1 MQVLTREKDQILA
14 DIDAGWSLPASWYT
28 TQEVTDL
35 EKERIFRKTWQYFC
49 RTAQLEKVGDFV
61 SGYVGE
67 VPVVVVRNADGLAG
81 FVNVCR
87 HRRHE
92 VAKGCGTT
100 KILQCGYHA
109 WTYGLD
115 GSLKGAPRAEK
126 EGNFKHSDFSLYSV
140 KVDVWGPWVFVNCD
154 ENAEPLAHYLGDL
167 PKLISDGGLDINALQ
182 FAGRSDWSS
191 DSNWK
196 VMLENY
202 LECYHCPVAH
212 PGFSAVIDV
221 DPDNYALKDYP
232 YHFSQMAPARA
243 KGLEAGMKKAGYD
256 PRGEIKISQYHLFF
270 PNFTININPGY
281 PNMSIDIWL
290 PNGPDGAHG
299 FSEQYFAPE
308 APEQWRKDLIE
319 FNKEVGDEDDELTNS
334 VQKGLKSGYVDRGRF
349 LPKSEHLVLSF
360 QKLVVK
366 YMLPD

>member
-1 MQVLTREKDQILA
+1 MQTLTREKDKILA
-14 DIDAGWSLPASWYT
+14 DIDTGWALPASWYT
-28 TQEVTDL
+28 SQEITDL
-35 EKERIFRKTWQYFC
+35 EIERIFRKSWQYFC
-49 RTAQLEKVGDFV
+49 RTAQVEKVGDFV
-61 SGYVGE
+61 SGYVGG
-67 VPVVVVRNADGLAG
+67 VPVVVIRNNEGITG

-92 VAKGCGTT
+92 VAKGCGNT

-115 GSLKGAPRAEK
+115 GCLKGAPRAEK
-126 EGNFKHSDFSLYSV
+126 EGDFKHSDFALYSV
-140 KVDVWGPWVFVNCD
+140 KVETWGPWVFVNCD
-154 ENAEPLAHYLGDL
+154 EKAASLESHLGEL
-167 PKLISDGGLDINALQ
+167 PKLIADGGLDINKLK
-182 FAGRSDWSS
+182 FDGRTDWNS

-221 DPDNYALKDYP
+221 DPDTYQLKDYP
-232 YHFSQMAPARA
+232 WHLSQMAPARA

-256 PRGEIKISQYHLFF
+256 PRGEIKISQYHLFW
-270 PNFTININPGY
+270 PNLTININPGY
-281 PNMSIDIWL
+281 PNLSLDVWL
-290 PNGPDGAHG
+290 SDGPDKACG

-308 APEQWRKDLIE
+308 APGQWRKDLIK
-319 FNKEVGDEDDELTNS
+319 FNVEVGNEDDQLTNS

-366 YMLPD
+366 AMLPD